1 MIFET
6 IHNFYEKLVL
16 EAIQNFALYANE
28 LNDID
33 FLEDVACCA
42 LNNLPA
48 KYVRYDVDLMFYMT
62 AKEKELIESATQN
75 AVIKAISYVR
85 QHQRSEKE
93 SAERKTSK
101 RVAANKKRGA
111 AG

>member
-1 MIFET
+1 MIFESL
-6 IHNFYEKLVL
+6 HNFYEKLVF
-16 EAIQNFALYANE
+16 EAIQNFSLYANE

-75 AVIKAISYVR
+75 AVIKAIEYVR
-85 QHQRSEKE
+85 RHRRNETENPTPKP
-93 SAERKTSK
+93 SK
-101 RVAANKKRGA
+101 KLKNKKSKA
-111 AG
+111 A